1 MNELNTKAIY
11 PATLL
16 VVDDNPLNL
25 QLISTLLRS
34 KGYKPVI
41 ANSGIN
47 ALKYLE
53 QKTPDLILLDIM
65 MPEMDG
71 FEVCQN
77 IKSQS
82 RYADLPVIFLTAKN
96 EVTDI
101 VKGFS
106 VGAVDFIT
114 KPFRSEE
121 VLVRIHNHLAL
132 KQAKQKVEEQNKTL
146 KSLNETIALSN
157 KQLEKQATDLQEL
170 NAQKNRFFSI
180 LAHDLRN
187 PFSGFV
193 GMTSMLR
200 HGWKT
205 MKEEDLED
213 FILTLDQ
220 TAEKVNKLLENLL
233 KWSQVQL
240 DSLIFEKS
248 VFKLDDL
255 VTEAF
260 DLKEEHAA
268 KKQLRLINGIEKK
281 DYLEADEQMT
291 MMVIRNLLSNA
302 IKFTPVGGIIKIDAL
317 RLGNNM
323 LQVAVRDNGIGMSSE
338 TLKKLFNISEK
349 VSRPGTEGEEST
361 GLGLILCK
369 ALIEKQGGKLWAES
383 EEGAGSVFYFTLPIA
398 RGN

>member
-1 MNELNTKAIY
+1 MNELDTNAIY

-41 ANSGIN
+41 ANSGHN

-53 QKTPDLILLDIM
+53 QKTPDMILLDIM
-65 MPEMDG
+65 MPEIDG
-71 FEVCQN
+71 FEVCEK

-106 VGAVDFIT
+106 LGAVDFIS
-114 KPFRSEE
+114 KPFKSEE

-132 KQAKQKVEEQNKTL
+132 KQAKLKVEEQNKTL
-146 KSLNETIALSN
+146 KSLNQTIALSN
-157 KQLEKQATDLQEL
+157 KQLEKQANDLKEL

-193 GMTSMLR
+193 GMTSLLR
-200 HGWKT
+200 DGWKT

-213 FILTLDQ
+213 FIFTLDQ

-248 VFKLDDL
+248 VFLLEDL
-255 VTEAF
+255 ITEAF
-260 DLKEEHAA
+260 DLKKEHAD
-268 KKQLRLINGIEKK
+268 KKQLTLINGIKNN

-302 IKFTPVGGIIKIDAL
+302 IKFTPKGGIIKIDTMK
-317 RLGNNM
+317 LGNNM
-323 LQVAVRDNGIGMSSE
+323 LQVAVRDNGIGMSNV
-338 TLKKLFNISEK
+338 TMKKLFNISEK
-349 VSRPGTEGEEST
+349 VSRPGTDGEEST

-369 ALIEKQGGKLWAES
+369 ALIVKQGGKLWAES
-383 EEGAGSVFYFTLPIA
+383 EEVSGSVFYFTLPMPQ
-398 RGN
+398 GD